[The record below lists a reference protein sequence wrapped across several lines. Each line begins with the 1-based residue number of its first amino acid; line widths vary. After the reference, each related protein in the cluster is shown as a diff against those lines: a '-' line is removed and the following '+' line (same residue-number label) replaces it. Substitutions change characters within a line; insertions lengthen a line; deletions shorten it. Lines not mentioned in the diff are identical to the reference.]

1 VNKKKWIINI
11 AFIAII
17 VFAFTI
23 PKIWNWIKEED
34 AKFQIELKNN
44 AEKLQSAL
52 PKELRDIWEQYY
64 QLNWGTPVKSRLLI
78 RNDRLRENA
87 EKPIHYSYLTGES
100 LDFIIFPDSSILSAD
115 LFKNYL
121 PWPLILS
128 GQSTNSAIWI
138 SGKNPLMVITCSYG
152 PYYFVVTPMFEIW
165 QIGEWV
171 PHYKIVEDKIFQFQ
185 RTKGPVKTTWDV
197 KQYSYNDAPEEF
209 LKIIEILRAQM
220 KS

>member
-1 VNKKKWIINI
+1 MNKKKWIINI

-23 PKIWNWIKEED
+23 PKIWNWIKKEET
-34 AKFQIELKNN
+34 KFQIELKNN

-64 QLNWGTPVKSRLLI
+64 QLNWGTSVKSRLLI
-78 RNDRLRENA
+78 HNDRIRKNA
-87 EKPIHYSYLTGES
+87 EKPIHNSYLAKEA
-100 LDFIIFPDSSILSAD
+100 LNFITFPDSSILSAD
-115 LFKNYL
+115 LFKSYL

-138 SGKNPLMVITCSYG
+138 SRKNPLMVITCSYG
-152 PYYFVVTPMFEIW
+152 PYYSVVTPMFEIW
-165 QIGEWV
+165 QIGAGKS
-171 PHYKIVEDKIFQFQ
+171 HYKIVEDDIFQFKLIDQ
-185 RTKGPVKTTWDV
+185 KAWDI
-197 KQYSYNDAPEEF
+197 KKYSYSDTPEEF
-209 LKIIEILRAQM
+209 LKIIKILRAEM